1 MAVKIL
7 DNDNV
12 MFIGKDKDVLLSL
25 NSEQRDLL
33 MKVVNETT
41 AHYKSHW
48 AGSQFLS
55 KQYITKYENTSAMI
69 DHVKFSGPATIMFW
83 KDGTK
88 TIVKCTE
95 EDDPNCETGI
105 AMATLKKILG
115 CIVGFL
121 GIIVV
126 FGGGSSLLAGEPI
139 TFAGEGARVQANN
152 GDVPFITPV
161 KTEYTVGEFY
171 TKDNKSLKNV

>member
-33 MKVVNETT
+33 MKVVNEST

-48 AGSQFLS
+48 VGSQFLS

-115 CIVGFL
+115 
-121 GIIVV
+121 
-126 FGGGSSLLAGEPI
+126 S
-139 TFAGEGARVQANN
+139 
-152 GDVPFITPV
+152 DYVPYKKKV
-161 KTEYTVGEFY
+161 
-171 TKDNKSLKNV
+171 KSLIDEQIKIDLDALFKEIGVVDEDESDS